1 MNSEDMFL
9 SGKLRD
15 ILIDINN
22 KKDLV
27 RMNQIFYFIL
37 VNLVVIKHHLFNQFH
52 IISNKIQLVYLNV
65 K

>member
-9 SGKLRD
+9 NGKSRD
-15 ILIDINN
+15 ISIDINN
-22 KKDLV
+22 KDLV
-27 RMNQIFYFIL
+27 RLNQIFYFIL
-37 VNLVVIKHHLFNQFH
+37 VNLVVIKQHLFNQID

>member
-9 SGKLRD
+9 NGKSRD
-15 ILIDINN
+15 ISIDINN
-22 KKDLV
+22 KDLV
-27 RMNQIFYFIL
+27 RLNQIFYFIL
-37 VNLVVIKHHLFNQFH
+37 VNLVVINQHLFNQID

>member
-9 SGKLRD
+9 NGKLRD

-27 RMNQIFYFIL
+27 RLDQIFVLYCLKIIKYIGIKIIFIQSNLHYF
-37 VNLVVIKHHLFNQFH
+37 
-52 IISNKIQLVYLNV
+52 
-65 K
+65 

>member
-9 SGKLRD
+9 NGKSRD

-27 RMNQIFYFIL
+27 RMNQIFYFKLVIL
-37 VNLVVIKHHLFNQFH
+37 LVLKQHLFNQIR
-52 IISNKIQLVYLNV
+52 IISNKIQLVYLNI